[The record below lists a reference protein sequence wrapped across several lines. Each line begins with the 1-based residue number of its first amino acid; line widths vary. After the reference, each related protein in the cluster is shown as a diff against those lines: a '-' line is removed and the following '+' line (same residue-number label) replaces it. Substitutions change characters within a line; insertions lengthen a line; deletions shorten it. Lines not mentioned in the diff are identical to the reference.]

1 MLIWKVF
8 QKGFCESKMDSKKVV
23 SLVEGLNSQRTLSRW
38 RGMAEMLA
46 GVKFKQVTAYQYDYT
61 DDDVSRFQI
70 IANWK
75 EELSLEQAVLKAFGV
90 EREYSL
96 SVEERLVKLEE
107 RFRKLIVYL
116 EDDKKQLEYE
126 KQLVNKKLF
135 ILEKRLVEMFE
146 NPRIMKLLRK

>member
-1 MLIWKVF
+1 
-8 QKGFCESKMDSKKVV
+8 MDSKKVV